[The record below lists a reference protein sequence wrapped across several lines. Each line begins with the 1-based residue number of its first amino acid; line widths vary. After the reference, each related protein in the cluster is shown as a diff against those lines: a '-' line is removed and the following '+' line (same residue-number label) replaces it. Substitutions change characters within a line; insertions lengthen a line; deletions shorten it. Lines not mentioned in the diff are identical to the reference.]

1 MEYITLICALISF
14 AGVLVN
20 NIYRNNKTRNTLDK
34 NQAVLK
40 EQIQELTRE
49 VRLHND
55 FATRVPIL
63 EEKIK
68 RLERYHYERT

>member
-20 NIYRNNKTRNTLDK
+20 NIYSNNKTRNTLDK
-34 NQAVLK
+34 NQAILK

-49 VRLHND
+49 VRMHND

-63 EEKIK
+63 EEKIE
-68 RLERYHYERT
+68 RLERYRYERT